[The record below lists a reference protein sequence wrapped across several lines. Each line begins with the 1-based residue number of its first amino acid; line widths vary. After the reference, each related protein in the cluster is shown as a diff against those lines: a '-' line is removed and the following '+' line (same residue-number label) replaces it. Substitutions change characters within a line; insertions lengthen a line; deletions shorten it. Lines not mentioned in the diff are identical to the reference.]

1 MLLKEIRD
9 VLKAE
14 LLIGEESLGLDI
26 EMACGAD
33 LLSDVLAFTKSG
45 ALLLTGLTHPQ
56 VIRTAEIAE
65 IKAVCFVRGKRPPT
79 ETVELAKEK
88 GVPLLCTSL
97 PMYESCGR
105 LHSRALPGCSQT
117 EEK

>member
-1 MLLKEIRD
+1 MTLEEIKEI
-9 VLKAE
+9 LEAE
-14 LLIGEESLGLDI
+14 PLVGEESLDL
-26 EMACGAD
+26 EVKMVCGAD

-45 ALLLTGLTHPQ
+45 SALLTGLTHPQ

-65 IKAVCFVRGKRPPT
+65 IRAVCFVRGKRPSA

-88 GVPLLCTSL
+88 GIPLLCTSL

-105 LHSRALPGCSQT
+105 LYSRGLPGCSQAK
-117 EEK
+117 EE